1 MLLYSEHICY
11 LSVKFIIHSGAPWQ
25 KSVTRYIQKAN
36 LSQHLTVRIANK
48 YVHEY
53 TVNSCVQNQTLLMS
67 AKITQT
73 GSHVLKMCMG
83 SQT

>member
-36 LSQHLTVRIANK
+36 LSQHLTVRI
-48 YVHEY
+48 
-53 TVNSCVQNQTLLMS
+53 VNMCMNTLQNQTLLMS